1 MMKFTLGLA
10 ILAFTLIVGTY
21 TYFENEDLIERK
33 KRGLI
38 ETTNKRDRFIRIKE
52 ASKQIPSMAMVRG
65 DDKKNAIER
74 RLNLRDKGLTFSFI
88 GQANRQDAYLG
99 LIRHTYKIEG
109 PATFEEVLA
118 VLKSMED
125 ISGFVNYRVCYGC
138 AVSNRKMDENEHMVN
153 IEGYLY
159 AYDPN
164 IL

>member
-10 ILAFTLIVGTY
+10 ILAFTLIVGSY
-21 TYFENEDLIERK
+21 QYFENEDLILRKEQGLKEAER
-33 KRGLI
+33 
-38 ETTNKRDRFIRIKE
+38 KRDRYIRIKE
-52 ASKQIPSMAMVRG
+52 ASKQIPELSIIRG
-65 DDKKNAIER
+65 DDKKNTIER
-74 RLNLRDKGLTFSFI
+74 LLKLRDKGMTFSFL

-109 PATFEEVLA
+109 PATYMEVLE
-118 VLKSMED
+118 VLDAMD
-125 ISGFVNYRVCYGC
+125 ALPGFVNYRVCYGC
-138 AVSNRKMDENEHMVN
+138 AASNRKMDDNEHMVN